1 MPKQAQ
7 VMVQRAMVFIQGL
20 SQKAFQMFHW
30 EVYFQTSVQ
39 DPTTYGYV
47 SLFAQGVPEL
57 LSAGLLK
64 NPGGLGLGPCL

>member
-1 MPKQAQ
+1 
-7 VMVQRAMVFIQGL
+7 MVQRAMVFIQGL

-39 DPTTYGYV
+39 DQTTYGYV

-57 LSAGLLK
+57 LSAGF
-64 NPGGLGLGPCL
+64 